1 MEQPVRRVTRG
12 PAHVV
17 SALRI
22 LVLLVLAG
30 VIVETA
36 LTWGRRGRPQPAIA
50 MTEDPASAAA
60 LGTITDQS
68 ERFAASGTREGKP
81 AFDLAAETVTGLE
94 GDRKLLH
101 TVKLDVHEEEGGTV
115 QVLGKDGEFD
125 PGTKRAQLRGE
136 VGITTPDG
144 LSLETPNL
152 TYDSDRDM
160 IHTSDPI
167 RFRLGRIEGTG
178 EGLNYLVAERRLKI
192 PARVRLKIQTDDGGP
207 DVLITSGTL
216 VASLAENAAV
226 FTESAR
232 LERGADQLTG
242 NYLRVELDAERS
254 RVAGIRAFGDVA
266 ANFAPDAQGRP
277 GELRADSLVVT
288 IGTGNILEQAEAS
301 GGCRFASGPYTST
314 SRTALYRRSEDR
326 LELRGDPTVVTDRD
340 RITAQEIDLAP
351 QRQSLEARGEV
362 HTTSL
367 GDAGGDVPG
376 FATAAPVSFQAAKL
390 VADQAGKRAVYSGA
404 ARAWQEGASLQ
415 AEEIVVEQ
423 EAKQVR
429 ASGGVVSRFTPKAS
443 PKGGPRPPTT
453 TIAARHMTV
462 DDATSTARYEGEA
475 RLARPDA
482 SMTADTMDVHLQE
495 VAKRREV
502 DRILAHGSVSAR
514 HETSY
519 ATATEGEYLAA
530 KQILILRDAEGLAE
544 VIDGPTGR
552 SMKGRELTYD
562 LAADR
567 VLTETGP
574 GGRTWITL
582 TPDTSKGTP
591 RVEPPSRH

>member
-1 MEQPVRRVTRG
+1 MEGTVPRVRKG

-17 SALRI
+17 RALRI

-36 LTWGRRGRPQPAIA
+36 LTWGRRGRPQPAIS
-50 MTEDPASAAA
+50 MTEDPATAAA
-60 LGTITDQS
+60 LGTVTDQS
-68 ERFAASGTREGKP
+68 ERFTASGTREGKP

-101 TVKLDVHEEEGGTV
+101 TVKLDVHEEQGGTV
-115 QVLGKDGEFD
+115 EVLGKDGEFD
-125 PGTKRAQLRGE
+125 PGSRRAQLRGQ

-178 EGLNYLVAERRLKI
+178 EGLNYFVAERRLKI
-192 PARVRLKIQTDDGGP
+192 PARVRLRIQPDDGGP

-216 VASLAENAAV
+216 VASLSENSAV

-232 LERGADQLTG
+232 LERGTDQLTG

-254 RVAGIRAFGDVA
+254 RVAGIRAFGEVA
-266 ANFAPDAQGRP
+266 ANFAPDEQGRP
-277 GELRADSLVVT
+277 GELRSDSLVVT
-288 IGTGNILEQAEAS
+288 IGAGNIVEQAEAS

-340 RITAQEIDLAP
+340 RITAQEIDLSP
-351 QRQSLEARGEV
+351 QRQTLEARGEV

-367 GDAGGDVPG
+367 GEARSDVPG
-376 FATAAPVSFQAAKL
+376 FASAAPVSFQAAKL
-390 VADQAGKRAVYSGA
+390 VAEQVGKRAVYSGA

-415 AEEIVVEQ
+415 AEEIIVDR
-423 EAKQVR
+423 EARQVR
-429 ASGGVVSRFTPKAS
+429 ASGGVVSRFTPRPG

-453 TIAARHMTV
+453 TIAARHMTL
-462 DDATSTARYEGEA
+462 DDATAVARYDGDT

-482 SMTADTMDVHLQE
+482 SLTADAMEVHLQE
-495 VAKRREV
+495 KEHRREI
-502 DRILAHGSVSAR
+502 DRILARGSVSAR
-514 HETSY
+514 HEGSY

-530 KQILILRDAEGLAE
+530 QQTLILRDAEGLAE
-544 VIDGPTGR
+544 VIDGATGR

-562 LAADR
+562 LAGDR

-582 TPDTSKGTP
+582 TPDSKGTP
-591 RVEPPSRH
+591 RVEPPPSH